1 VKLRTIV
8 LIGAAAV
15 VLAAAGALWWVY
27 ASRDALVKQ
36 AIERFGPEITGVSV
50 TVKRV
55 KLEPTQGK
63 GAIYGLEVG
72 NPAGYGAPRA
82 FTLGEMRLA
91 IDFSTVT
98 SEVIHIKEIVIDAPV
113 ITYERGPGGNN
124 LEAIQRNIESKTG
137 APKKADSS
145 PGKKFVID
153 NLYVRNAKA
162 QFGETLSLPVPDL
175 HLRDVGKQSN
185 GASAGEI
192 VKQVWGSLAGSAT
205 NLSSRALEGVKG
217 GAKSAVEGVR
227 GLFK

>member
-1 VKLRTIV
+1 MKLRTIV